1 MAERTPTPGGR
12 EPGFA
17 TICVHGKKHLDK
29 HETDRPIRAVST
41 PIFQSSTFAFE
52 NVEHGAAVFRGE
64 DPSYVYTRLGNPT
77 QTALETE
84 MAYLEQGEAALALA
98 SGMAAATTAILTC
111 CRAGDHIVA
120 GDTLYGGT
128 HQLFTQTLPR
138 MGITVT
144 EVPADD
150 PRNFAKAITKKT
162 KLVYLE
168 SPANPTL
175 VLTDI
180 ARVAEIAHARG
191 CLVLVDNTFCTPYLQ
206 NPLLLGA
213 DIALHSATKYI
224 GGHGDTV
231 AGILVG
237 RQDWIMQARM
247 ETLRDVGGCISPFN
261 AWLLLRGLKTL
272 PVRMD
277 RHMTNAMEVAQF
289 LSYHP
294 KVAKVIYPGLKTHP
308 QHALA
313 KRQQRGYGGMI
324 SFLVDGGREAGRTV
338 MDNVQLCTLAV
349 SLGDVDTLIE
359 HPASMTHSTYS
370 EDELLKVGIDP
381 AMVRLSV
388 GLENVED
395 IIADLRQALALI

>member
-1 MAERTPTPGGR
+1 MAAKNR

-17 TICVHGKKHLDK
+17 TLCIHGKKHLDK
-29 HETDRPIRAVST
+29 HEGEKPIRAVST

-52 NVEHGAAVFRGE
+52 NAEHGAAVFRGE
-64 DPSYVYTRLGNPT
+64 DSSYVYTRLGNPT

-84 MAYLEQGEAALALA
+84 MAYLEKGEAALALA
-98 SGMAAATTAILTC
+98 SGMAAATTAVLTC
-111 CRAGDHIVA
+111 CQAGDHIVS

-144 EVPADD
+144 EVDARD
-150 PRNFAKAITKKT
+150 PQNFADAITDRT
-162 KLVYLE
+162 RLIYLE

-180 ARVAEIAHARG
+180 AAVADLAHAREIP
-191 CLVLVDNTFCTPYLQ
+191 VLVDNTFCTPYLQ
-206 NPLLLGA
+206 SPLALGA
-213 DIALHSATKYI
+213 DIVLHSATKYI

-237 RQDWIMQARM
+237 KQDWMTRARM
-247 ETLRDVGGCISPFN
+247 EILRDIGGCISPFN

-277 RHMTNAMEVAQF
+277 RHCENALELAQF

-294 KVAKVIYPGLKTHP
+294 KVTEVIYPGLKTHP
-308 QHALA
+308 QHALVCT
-313 KRQQRGYGGMI
+313 QQRGYGGML
-324 SFLVDGGREAGRTV
+324 SFLVAGGREAGKVV
-338 MDNVQLCTLAV
+338 MDAVELCTLAV

-359 HPASMTHSTYS
+359 HPATMTHSTYS
-370 EDELLKVGIDP
+370 EDELHTVGIDP
-381 AMVRLSV
+381 AMIRVSV
-388 GLENVED
+388 GLENIED
-395 IIADLRQALALI
+395 IIDDLRQALARI

>member
-1 MAERTPTPGGR
+1 MSSKQR
-12 EPGFA
+12 EPGFS
-17 TICVHGKKHLDK
+17 TLCIHGKKHLDK
-29 HETDRPIRAVST
+29 HESDRPIRAVST

-52 NVEHGAAVFRGE
+52 NVAHGAAVFRGE

-84 MAYLEQGEAALALA
+84 LAYLERGEAALALS
-98 SGMAAATTAILTC
+98 SGMAAATTAVLTC
-111 CRAGDHIVA
+111 CRHGEHIVS

-138 MGITVT
+138 MGIEVT

-150 PRNFAKAITKKT
+150 PQNFANAITDKT
-162 KLVYLE
+162 RLIYLE

-180 ARVAEIAHARG
+180 GAVAEIAHAKG
-191 CLVLVDNTFCTPYLQ
+191 IPVLVDNTFCTPYLQ
-206 NPLLLGA
+206 NPLELGA
-213 DIALHSATKYI
+213 DIVLHSATKYI

-237 RQDWIMQARM
+237 KQDWIMTARM
-247 ETLRDVGGCISPFN
+247 EILRDVGGCISPFN

-277 RHMTNAMEVAQF
+277 RHMESALEVAQF

-294 KVAKVIYPGLKTHP
+294 KVSEVIYPGLKTHP
-308 QHALA
+308 QHDLA
-313 KRQQRGYGGMI
+313 ARQQRGFGGMI
-324 SFLVDGGREAGRTV
+324 SFMVEGGRAAGEIV
-338 MDNVQLCTLAV
+338 MDNVKLCTLAV

-359 HPASMTHSTYS
+359 HPASMTHSTYG
-370 EDELLKVGIDP
+370 EDELRTVGIDP

-388 GLENVED
+388 GLENVKD
-395 IIADLRQALALI
+395 IIADLRQALAKC